1 MISQSISGRCS
12 HCPQRVE
19 GLWSARP
26 RRRAIAIAAAE
37 FSTLVLTMP
46 PTISG
51 GGSSSSSLASL
62 PVNTVYGWGHG
73 NHSVTRV
80 VFPSA
85 AAGGDGRTR
94 HASAYARSICINPT
108 AIACAKYH
116 NVAITAD
123 GAVYTWGLQRDCLGI
138 EKSPADVGPHAK
150 QMDSDWA
157 TASEVRRPRSNSNG
171 GLGPNASPTS
181 SAISSPQLVVGL
193 LPENG
198 GGKAVAISASESHT
212 VVVTSDGHLFTWGT
226 SIENNVLGHKGVKW
240 LQCPRKVK
248 RVHRAVYVAA
258 AKEHTVLLMAT
269 SFPPMPAAA
278 SVCRD
283 LSTCD
288 YDDRYHQQPL
298 SLQECAAIEIS
309 RNVDLFNVLPI
320 ALVSRRLNCRPL
332 MSFCD
337 EFIRKN
343 IDGVLAVG
351 NKNDFTAF
359 ISSSRSALV
368 GGIGSNFDLDGSF
381 HPFFYHFANSK
392 IEDSVLLEKYSGS
405 IVPQRKKTKRR
416 LMREEQHPTA
426 SIRRENEVAET
437 DECEQKCV
445 VTNVILEKMS
455 ISSDKK
461 SVRVSFLEGNDD
473 GHSKLAVELF
483 TEKGTAKSKAIS
495 VDDDTPKFRCDSC
508 NVLCPDSDSYTLH
521 MSGRKHRNCLMHV
534 KAKEEKLVADAMME
548 MKRMQLMEKNC
559 LGYGSDDIK
568 VSKDQKMKTEINT
581 PKTAWANNAAT
592 PVTPSVWKARST
604 SFQEILV
611 EEQKRSLKVT
621 VPTKGM
627 LSTPVVTKQP
637 ILSRTSAVVYPT
649 QTSPMV
655 IHSAKMYSPI
665 TSSGSTLPLSAF
677 IKKNGDRKVIGT
689 ARIPGSHLD
698 ARLSAEKTNSGGA
711 GGWGAK
717 PDCTTQPH
725 HTAKSFSAIQQ
736 EEEAIRSNEDHM
748 CRIEGNQWFVQQR
761 ERAASIGEIQDQEK
775 KDREMHDL
783 IEEQKQIEREIT
795 ERVKQEKTNIH
806 IKKHRKMQQ
815 KRPAKNSG
823 KVKLD
828 EISMP

>member
-1 MISQSISGRCS
+1 
-12 HCPQRVE
+12 
-19 GLWSARP
+19 
-26 RRRAIAIAAAE
+26 
-37 FSTLVLTMP
+37 
-46 PTISG
+46 
-51 GGSSSSSLASL
+51 
-62 PVNTVYGWGHG
+62 VNTVFGWGHG

-138 EKSPADVGPHAK
+138 EKSPAAVGPHAK
-150 QMDSDWA
+150 QIDSDWA
-157 TASEVRRPRSNSNG
+157 TASEARRPRSNSNG
-171 GLGPNASPTS
+171 GLGSNASPSS
-181 SAISSPQLVVGL
+181 SAVSSPQLVVGL

-248 RVHRAVYVAA
+248 RVHRAVNVAA

-278 SVCRD
+278 PVCRD

-288 YDDRYHQQPL
+288 GDDRYHQQPL

-320 ALVSRRLNCRPL
+320 ALVSRRLNCRQL

-343 IDGVLAVG
+343 LDGVLAVG
-351 NKNDFTAF
+351 NKSDFTAF
-359 ISSSRSALV
+359 ISSNRSALV
-368 GGIGSNFDLDGSF
+368 GGIRSDFHSDGSF
-381 HPFFYHFANSK
+381 HPFFYHFSNSM
-392 IEDSVLLEKYSGS
+392 IEDSVLLDKYSGS
-405 IVPQRKKTKRR
+405 IVPQRKKTKKR
-416 LMREEQHPTA
+416 LMREERHPLA
-426 SIRRENEVAET
+426 SICRENEVAET
-437 DECEQKCV
+437 DESEQKCV
-445 VTNVILEKMS
+445 VTNVVAEKMA

-461 SVRVSFLEGNDD
+461 SARVSFLEGNND
-473 GHSKLAVELF
+473 GHSKLLIELF
-483 TEKGTAKSKAIS
+483 AEKGSAKSKTIS
-495 VDDDTPKFRCDSC
+495 VGDDTPKFRCDSC

-534 KAKEEKLVADAMME
+534 KAKEEKLVAEAMME
-548 MKRMQLMEKNC
+548 MKRMQLMEKKC
-559 LGYGSDDIK
+559 LGGGSDYAKI
-568 VSKDQKMKTEINT
+568 SKDQKMKTEINT
-581 PKTAWANNAAT
+581 PKTAWDNNVAT
-592 PVTPSVWKARST
+592 PVTPSVRKARSK
-604 SFQEILV
+604 SFQEILI
-611 EEQKRSLKVT
+611 EEQKRSST
-621 VPTKGM
+621 VM

-637 ILSRTSAVVYPT
+637 ILSSMTSAVVYPT
-649 QTSPMV
+649 QASPMA

-665 TSSGSTLPLSAF
+665 TSSGPALPLSAF
-677 IKKNGDRKVIGT
+677 IKKNGDQKVIRT
-689 ARIPGSHLD
+689 ARIPGSYLD
-698 ARLSAEKTNSGGA
+698 ARSSAGKTNSGGA

-717 PDCTTQPH
+717 PDSTMQPYQ
-725 HTAKSFSAIQQ
+725 TAKSFFAIQQ

-761 ERAASIGEIQDQEK
+761 ERAASIGEIQDKEK

-795 ERVKQEKTNIH
+795 ERAKQEKTNIQ
-806 IKKHRKMQQ
+806 IKKHRKKQQ
-815 KRPAKNSG
+815 KRPPKNSRTA
-823 KVKLD
+823 KSH
-828 EISMP
+828 EMSMP

>member
-1 MISQSISGRCS
+1 M
-12 HCPQRVE
+12 
-19 GLWSARP
+19 
-26 RRRAIAIAAAE
+26 
-37 FSTLVLTMP
+37 F
-46 PTISG
+46 
-51 GGSSSSSLASL
+51 
-62 PVNTVYGWGHG
+62 GWGHG

-94 HASAYARSICINPT
+94 HASAYARSICIDPT

-150 QMDSDWA
+150 QIDSDWA
-157 TASEVRRPRSNSNG
+157 TEVRRPRSNSNG
-171 GLGPNASPTS
+171 GLGPKASPSS
-181 SAISSPQLVVGL
+181 SAVSSPQLVVGL

-248 RVHRAVYVAA
+248 RIHRAVNVAA

-278 SVCRD
+278 PVCRD

-288 YDDRYHQQPL
+288 GDDRYHQQPL

-343 IDGVLAVG
+343 LDGVLAVG

-359 ISSSRSALV
+359 ISSIRSALV
-368 GGIGSNFDLDGSF
+368 GGIRSNFELDGSF
-381 HPFFYHFANSK
+381 HPFFYHFANTM
-392 IEDSVLLEKYSGS
+392 IEDSALLKKYSGS

-416 LMREEQHPTA
+416 LMREEHHPTA
-426 SIRRENEVAET
+426 SICRENEVAET

-445 VTNVILEKMS
+445 ATNVVVETMA
-455 ISSDKK
+455 ISSDKN

-473 GHSKLAVELF
+473 GHYKLPIELF

-592 PVTPSVWKARST
+592 PITPSVRKARSK
-604 SFQEILV
+604 SFQEILI
-611 EEQKRSLKVT
+611 EEQKRSSTVT

-627 LSTPVVTKQP
+627 LSIPVATKQP
-637 ILSRTSAVVYPT
+637 ILVSRTSAVVYPT
-649 QTSPMV
+649 QASPMV

-665 TSSGSTLPLSAF
+665 TSSGPALPLSAF
-677 IKKNGDRKVIGT
+677 IKKNGDRKVIVT
-689 ARIPGSHLD
+689 ARIPGSYLD
-698 ARLSAEKTNSGGA
+698 ARLSAGKTNSGGA

-717 PDCTTQPH
+717 PDSTMQPYQ
-725 HTAKSFSAIQQ
+725 TAKSFSAIQQ

-761 ERAASIGEIQDQEK
+761 ERAASIGEIQDKEK

-806 IKKHRKMQQ
+806 IKKHRQKQQ
-815 KRPAKNSG
+815 KRPTKNSE